1 MSSNSSSTAP
11 VFLRRDYPA
20 MEENI
25 VKAQLEKVGF
35 VARLCA
41 QSNISMTAY
50 CRV

>member
-1 MSSNSSSTAP
+1 MSSNSSNTPP
-11 VFLRRDYPA
+11 VFLRRDYRA

-25 VKAQLEKVGF
+25 VKAQLEKVGS